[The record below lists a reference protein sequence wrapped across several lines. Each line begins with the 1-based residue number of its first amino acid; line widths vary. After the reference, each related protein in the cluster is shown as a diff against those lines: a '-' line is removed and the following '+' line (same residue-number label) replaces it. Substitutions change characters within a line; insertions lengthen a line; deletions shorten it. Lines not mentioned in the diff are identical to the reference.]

1 MVAKKRTKIPDL
13 LKPQIQIRERLQKR
27 FQNLRPIQADDLVVA
42 YHTALGLAVGFSEKV
57 TAFTQVIN
65 QEDLNCKCRS
75 GNGIKNPAR
84 ILEKAYIF
92 ENGSSRTKIPL
103 DFLGGKIIAPT
114 LKRIYEIAQYVSEHF
129 TVQGFNDRFET
140 PEKSGYRDL
149 QFHVEI
155 ANGHIAEL
163 KIVHRAIDELD
174 AIEHRIYEIRRM
186 LSTKKELNESETK
199 VYDSLVRTT
208 EELYADTWQ
217 SILNNEVRK

>member
-1 MVAKKRTKIPDL
+1 MAAKKRARALDQTQL
-13 LKPQIQIRERLQKR
+13 RIRAQLQKR
-27 FQNLRPIQADDLVVA
+27 FQSLRPIQADDLVIA
-42 YHTALGLAVGFSEKV
+42 YHTALGLAVQFSGKV
-57 TAFTQVIN
+57 TDFTQIVN
-65 QEDLNCKCRS
+65 QEDLECKCRP
-75 GNGIKNPAR
+75 GNGVKNPAR

-114 LKRIYEIAQYVSEHF
+114 LKRIYEIAQQMPEHF

-155 ANGHIAEL
+155 TDGHIAEL

-174 AIEHRIYEIRRM
+174 AIEHRIYEIRRI
-186 LSTKKELNESETK
+186 LSTKRELNESETK